1 MDGYGPS
8 AEHDLDRFHVTMPLT
23 VLGQYTKGL
32 AHYNAEEAEA
42 IQIRLERIKWR
53 LWHGDAREAL
63 IRIEDL
69 AEGLA
74 DLFKA
79 VPELQQGL

>member
-1 MDGYGPS
+1 M
-8 AEHDLDRFHVTMPLT
+8 AAVAR
-23 VLGQYTKGL
+23 
-32 AHYNAEEAEA
+32 
-42 IQIRLERIKWR
+42 RR
-53 LWHGDAREAL
+53 REAL